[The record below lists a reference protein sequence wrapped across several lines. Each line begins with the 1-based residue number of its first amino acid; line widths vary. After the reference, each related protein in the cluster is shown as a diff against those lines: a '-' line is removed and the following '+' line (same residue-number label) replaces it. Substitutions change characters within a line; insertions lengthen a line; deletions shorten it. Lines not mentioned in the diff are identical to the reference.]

1 MATADD
7 YDFSSGDAGASH
19 VFNMEAGQIRV
30 GGYICIKEH
39 PCKVSA
45 VSTSKTGKHGHAKC
59 NFTAIDIFT
68 GKKYE
73 VCQAPPPHQPHI
85 LLSLHRISP
94 FPPSSSLSRFPQDII
109 PSTHTAHVPNVT
121 RKDYS
126 LVDITDEDFTS
137 LMDEEGNCREDIK
150 LPDVPDNFGREIRTA
165 FDSGKSITVSVLSA
179 MGHEQIIALKE
190 EADK

>member
-73 VCQAPPPHQPHI
+73 
-85 LLSLHRISP
+85 
-94 FPPSSSLSRFPQDII
+94 DII
-109 PSTHTAHVPNVT
+109 PSTHTAHVPFVV
-121 RKDYS
+121 RKEYS
-126 LVDITDEDFTS
+126 LVDISADDFCS
-137 LMDEEGNCREDIK
+137 LMDYEGNCREDVK
-150 LPDVPDNFGREIRTA
+150 LPDYPDNYAREIKTA
-165 FDSGKSITVSVLSA
+165 FESGKSLAVSVLSA
-179 MGHEQIIALKE
+179 MGHDQIIAMKE
-190 EADK
+190 ETEAK